1 MNCSYCNKQ
10 LFPLKSSY
18 GYWYK
23 CNDCNASVGCHPGTQ
38 KPLGTTAKP
47 ELRALRQEA
56 HKWFDA
62 TWQMKMKQ
70 DDCSQKEARSAG
82 YKWLQEQMNLPAAEC
97 HIGKFNEAQCKQV
110 IKLCKPAFR
119 KKT

>member
-1 MNCSYCNKQ
+1 MNCFYCNKQ

-23 CNDCNASVGCHPGTQ
+23 CNDCDASVGCHAGTQ

-47 ELRALRQEA
+47 ELRALRKEA
-56 HKWFDA
+56 HRYFDA
-62 TWQMKMKQ
+62 TWRAKMKRDGCGQ
-70 DDCSQKEARSAG
+70 QEARSAG
-82 YKWLQEQMNLPAAEC
+82 YKWLQQQLNLSAKEC

-110 IKLCKPAFR
+110 IELCKPAF
-119 KKT
+119 KKV